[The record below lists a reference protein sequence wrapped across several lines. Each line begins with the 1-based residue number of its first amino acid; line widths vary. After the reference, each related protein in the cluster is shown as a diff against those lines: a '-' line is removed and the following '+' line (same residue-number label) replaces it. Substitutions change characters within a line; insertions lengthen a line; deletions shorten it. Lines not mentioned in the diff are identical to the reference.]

1 MVKVAKRR
9 RKQGL
14 ERGQKCVKRAAV
26 ASFAGDGSKQ
36 RKTKC
41 WKRIQPEHILRCS
54 MSSTNPHFEN
64 LRIKQVRKPTF
75 SLSFVLLKTLMF

>member
-14 ERGQKCVKRAAV
+14 ERGQKCVRRAAV

-41 WKRIQPEHILRCS
+41 
-54 MSSTNPHFEN
+54 
-64 LRIKQVRKPTF
+64 
-75 SLSFVLLKTLMF
+75 